1 MSLVTTASAWIS
13 DDSTNKKRVSTIRR
27 NNNAKN
33 KSLSQQTDDES
44 PNINEHFQA
53 MKPSTIEEVEN
64 SNINRNNKVNL
75 LLDKLTSAN
84 GDDDN
89 GLGNFNPISP
99 PSLNTK
105 KDIGDNVDEQQYM
118 PPIPRFKN
126 AGTASNIY
134 GSQNS
139 DGYGANDIKSS
150 VYSNYNKSYDAPAQ
164 FSRTTPYYSKMGITN
179 APGDNKL
186 LEKINYMIHLLEQ
199 QQNEK
204 TDNIT
209 EEFILYS
216 FLGIFI
222 IFVVDSFARAGKYTR

>member
-27 NNNAKN
+27 NNVKN
-33 KSLSQQTDDES
+33 KPITQSIDDENI
-44 PNINEHFQA
+44 NINEHFQS
-53 MKPSTIEEVEN
+53 MKPNTIEDVEN
-64 SNINRNNKVNL
+64 NNNTRNNKVNSL
-75 LLDKLTSAN
+75 LEKLTSMN
-84 GDDDN
+84 SDDDN
-89 GLGNFNPISP
+89 GLANFKPISP
-99 PSLNTK
+99 PALNTK
-105 KDIGDNVDEQQYM
+105 KDIGDNVDELQYM

-139 DGYGANDIKSS
+139 SGYGANDIKTA
-150 VYSNYNKSYDAPAQ
+150 VYSNYNKSSEAPTQ
-164 FSRTTPYYSKMGITN
+164 FSRTPYYSNMGISS
-179 APGDNKL
+179 APSDNKL